1 MSEAAIEA
9 RDLTKTFKGG
19 VVAVNGLDLTAPRGV
34 VYGLIGRNGAGKTT
48 TLRMLMGLL
57 RANRGT
63 ARVLGADLWT
73 ADRAARAR
81 VAYVGQEQTI
91 YGWLT
96 CEELC
101 HLGGRFYER
110 WDTARARR
118 LAERFDVPTDRPV
131 GALSG
136 GQRRKVAILLALASR
151 AEVLILDEPAGG
163 LDPIARRQLVDEII
177 DLAAAGD
184 GTTVLFSTHIIT
196 DLERVAEMVA
206 IMDRG
211 RIMAETRLDEMQSTT
226 RRVQVIFAGD
236 GPPAGFAVPGAVR
249 TQTAGPVVT
258 AIVRITSDAQLDEVR
273 AIPGARVNVFDLGL
287 EEAFIEL
294 LGPEAAGEFGETMS

>member
-1 MSEAAIEA
+1 MSEPAIEA
-9 RDLTKTFKGG
+9 RDLTKTFPGG
-19 VVAVNGLDLTAPRGV
+19 VVAVNGLDLSAPRGV

-63 ARVLGADLWT
+63 ARVLGEDLWT

-81 VAYVGQEQTI
+81 VAYVCQEQHL
-91 YGWLT
+91 YGWMT

-101 HLGGRFYER
+101 HLAEHFYER
-110 WDTARARR
+110 WDAARARR
-118 LAERFDVPTDRPV
+118 LTERFDVPADRPV
-131 GALSG
+131 GTLSG
-136 GQRRKVAILLALASR
+136 GQRRKVAILLALATR

-163 LDPIARRQLVDEII
+163 LDPIARRQLVDEIV

-211 RIMAETRLDEMQSTT
+211 RIVAETRLDELQSTT
-226 RRVQVIFAGD
+226 RRVQVVFAGD
-236 GPPAGFAVPGAVR
+236 RPPAGFKVPGAVR

-294 LGPEAAGEFGETMS
+294 LGPEAAGEFSETPS